1 MKLSK
6 IVCLTIITLLATACT
21 KLKTVDY
28 YKEHIEEAYKVHNKC
43 IEKYDKGDVLKGDYK
58 ENCDNAGKAIA
69 FDMKNSLLK
78 NPTLY

>member
-1 MKLSK
+1 MIYFHKIYNFINGRLMKLSK

-43 IEKYDKGDVLKGDYK
+43 IEKYDKGDV
-58 ENCDNAGKAIA
+58 
-69 FDMKNSLLK
+69 
-78 NPTLY
+78 